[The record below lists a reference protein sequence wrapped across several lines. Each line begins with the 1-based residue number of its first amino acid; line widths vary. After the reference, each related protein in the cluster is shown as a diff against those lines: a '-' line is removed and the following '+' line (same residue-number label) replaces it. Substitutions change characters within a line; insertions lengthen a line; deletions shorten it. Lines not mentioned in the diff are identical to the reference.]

1 MLRLGADGAHV
12 DLIGCIGLEIIHTER
27 ETIYPLWRCRQSI
40 YGINAQ
46 YIFPLVRLVAS
57 FESDVCKI
65 STAIRDAHLLHT
77 QAGNRRSSNSD
88 IVYMQPSRSGRT
100 DIACAE
106 RHLKRQTDIIVQA
119 YRIMLP
125 VARRNTA
132 HLVLCRS
139 IVLAP

>member
-1 MLRLGADGAHV
+1 MLSIGADGAEE
-12 DLIGCIGLEIIHTER
+12 DLVGGIGLQTIHTEKEAIHHDR
-27 ETIYPLWRCRQSI
+27 RCRQGI
-40 YGINAQ
+40 YGIGTQ
-46 YIFPLVRLVAS
+46 YIFPLVRLVES

-106 RHLKRQTDIIVQA
+106 RHLKRQTDIVVQA